1 MCFHM
6 VACESSFV
14 VGGASGFLCMSD
26 VVGELKGC
34 CNRCGN
40 RPLFRGRRA

>member
-1 MCFHM
+1 M

-26 VVGELKGC
+26 VGELK
-34 CNRCGN
+34 RV
-40 RPLFRGRRA
+40 LQSLW

>member
-1 MCFHM
+1 M

-26 VVGELKGC
+26 VVGELK
-34 CNRCGN
+34 RV
-40 RPLFRGRRA
+40 LQSLW